1 MSKVVIQGN
10 ASGTGNFT
18 IAAPN
23 SDTNRTL
30 TLPDEAGEV
39 VVTDGTTLVVNNTNN
54 RVGIGIA
61 APQELLHLLQTGGST
76 IRFQNPG
83 QRVWSI
89 GNDGTSFVIDDVTG
103 AAERMRIDSSGRVTM
118 PNQVSFRA
126 NKTVDENLVSG
137 ESLKVTFDS
146 LAYDVGNNFSLANK
160 QFVAPVTGK
169 YIFST
174 GFRVD
179 TFNTTTAYYII
190 KINVSNASY
199 QWIIDPN
206 FSSTLTFL
214 TLNLDAIADMDAND
228 VAYVT
233 IYQNSGTAS
242 HIHGSLTYDWF
253 SGHLLG

>member
-30 TLPDEAGEV
+30 TLPDVSG
-39 VVTDGTTLVVNNTNN
+39 TLVTGDDIAIN
-54 RVGIGIA
+54 GI
-61 APQELLHLLQTGGST
+61 TSDYT
-76 IRFQNPG
+76 
-83 QRVWSI
+83 S
-89 GNDGTSFVIDDVTG
+89 GT
-103 AAERMRIDSSGRVTM
+103 ALNIDSSGRVTT
-118 PNQVSFRA
+118 PQQVSFRA

-137 ESLKVTFDS
+137 QSLKVTFDS
-146 LAYDVGNNFSLANK
+146 LAYDVGNNFSLASK

-169 YIFST
+169 YMFST

-179 TFNTTTAYYII
+179 TFNNTTAYYII
-190 KINVSNASY
+190 KINVSNGSY

-206 FSSTLTFL
+206 FSSTLSFL